1 MSVNTVN
8 TALTLY
14 IFMVLTVAIFSKTA
28 LGQTNG
34 NANSRSIISER
45 EFRNQY
51 ANAVKKFKSGYQNV
65 ECHFDCSYSKYKL
78 QAHLL
83 AKDDSVVGIM
93 NYAKAT
99 PLQGQYCSNLFCITP
114 NYVFHLDKT
123 KPGAPYLL
131 SSISHDKKQVIRA
144 RAITARDLDIYLFAA
159 SSMFEVSV
167 ETMLEMPSF
176 KIEKIERYAPTEDEA
191 EEVVSL
197 DFSMNDDTW
206 ILTKGHL
213 VFAPYLNWAVLE
225 YNCRCNFTNN
235 NYVIYSGIN
244 NFTPLQ
250 KNGVPIL
257 KYAEHKEIH
266 YEDEKILSPAS
277 NYSVKLLNF
286 SFGTVDDSDFLLSNY
301 GLPDSPLAAP
311 RPATNNLMQWF
322 LIGNGILLALIVFS
336 IILQRFRTVRSPENL

>member
-1 MSVNTVN
+1 M
-8 TALTLY
+8 LYTL
-14 IFMVLTVAIFSKTA
+14 VGLTVAIFSKTA
-28 LGQTNG
+28 LAQTNG
-34 NANSRSIISER
+34 NAKNRSIISES

-51 ANAVKKFKSGYQNV
+51 ASAVKKFKSGYQNV
-65 ECHFDCSYSKYKL
+65 ECHFDCFYNEYKF

-99 PLQGQYCSNLFCITP
+99 PLQGQYCSKFFCITP
-114 NYVFHLDKT
+114 NYVFNLDKT
-123 KPGAPYLL
+123 NSGAPYLL
-131 SSISHDKKQVIRA
+131 SSISHDKKQIVRA
-144 RAITARDLDIYLFAA
+144 RAVTSRDLDIYLFAA

-176 KIEKIERYAPTEDEA
+176 KIEKIERHAPTEDEA

-197 DFSMNDDTW
+197 DFTMNDDTW

-235 NYVIYSGIN
+235 NFVIYSGIN

-277 NYSVKLLNF
+277 KYSVKLLNF

-301 GLPDSPLAAP
+301 GLPDTPLTAP

-322 LIGNGILLALIVFS
+322 LIGNGILLALIVLYV
-336 IILQRFRTVRSPENL
+336 IIQRFRTAHTQENLS

>member
-1 MSVNTVN
+1 MPAENSLILVVTFWS
-8 TALTLY
+8 AA
-14 IFMVLTVAIFSKTA
+14 FMPTMILSASEPEAKLPVKHSL
-28 LGQTNG
+28 
-34 NANSRSIISER
+34 SER

-51 ANAVKKFKSGYQNV
+51 ASAVKKFKSGYQNV
-65 ECHFDCSYSKYKL
+65 ECHFDCSYKEYKF

-83 AKDDSVVGIM
+83 AKEDSVVGIM

-99 PLQGQYCSNLFCITP
+99 PLQGQYCSKIFCITP
-114 NYVFHLDKT
+114 NYVFNLDKT

-131 SSISHDKKQVIRA
+131 SSIRHDKKQIVRA

-197 DFSMNDDTW
+197 DFTMNDDTW

-225 YNCRCNFTNN
+225 YNCRYNFSNN

-257 KYAEHKEIH
+257 NYGEHKEIH
-266 YEDEKILSPAS
+266 YEDGKILSPTYK
-277 NYSVKLLNF
+277 YSANLINF
-286 SFGTVDDSDFLLSNY
+286 SLGNLDDSDFLLSNY
-301 GLPDSPLAAP
+301 GLPDAPLAVP
-311 RPATNNLMQWF
+311 LPATNNLMKWF
-322 LIGNGILLALIVFS
+322 LIGNGILLALIV
-336 IILQRFRTVRSPENL
+336 IYVMIQRFRTVQTPENLS